1 MRWYHFDDFHA
12 PNYGETQHRYRGFS
26 VGPVGPDVTSSG
38 FAHLGAG
45 WASVHSKQLRQCCHD
60 PWIDIGFKV
69 VDNIPMY
76 SSWIRSNLTCI
87 ILYRVMYLLWFPVWK
102 HHTSWGRAF
111 GRGTGRM
118 VSSGPKYP
126 KCAHALAMSVSDRPG
141 VQTHGILCLNLEG
154 GVVWSWGSPKWLVYF
169 MEKSYLEA
177 GWRWLTFFCNAM
189 QRLQCHVHNMNW
201 SDTRA
206 ESEVTKLTWDMIWY
220 DMIWYS
226 YMRDLSKL
234 TQMSCTA
241 CDPHSI
247 LSMRRSVASA
257 AVLALRPQKP
267 GQLY

>member
-1 MRWYHFDDFHA
+1 M
-12 PNYGETQHRYRGFS
+12 S
-26 VGPVGPDVTSSG
+26 
-38 FAHLGAG
+38 
-45 WASVHSKQLRQCCHD
+45 
-60 PWIDIGFKV
+60 
-69 VDNIPMY
+69 

-220 DMIWYS
+220 DIIVTWEICQSSHRCHVLHVIHTRYWAWDAVS
-226 YMRDLSKL
+226 HPQPFSLCGRKSLA
-234 TQMSCTA
+234 SCTRLQTLRLVCRGIFKVWHHWRSIRSTIGPRCRSFVSWKA
-241 CDPHSI
+241 LHSSGTPTSVLDSLRILPSCDENLKNP
-247 LSMRRSVASA
+247 
-257 AVLALRPQKP
+257 
-267 GQLY
+267 